1 MQITRKTDYAV
12 RCVQYLAEHA
22 GSVTMIGEIAEQM
35 RIPRTFL
42 AKIVQKL
49 GRAGLVVSRRGV
61 NGGFTLGRE
70 PEAISLYD
78 VILVMEG
85 PVVLNACAVHGRE
98 CDMSNRCSV
107 HPVWLRLRADIEQKL
122 KGQSFADFAL
132 SDLKTT

>member
-12 RCVQYLAEHA
+12 RCVQYLAQHA
-22 GSVTMIGEIAEQM
+22 GNVTMIGEIAEQM
-35 RIPRTFL
+35 QIPRTFL

-49 GRAGLVVSRRGV
+49 GRAGIVVSRRGV

-78 VILVMEG
+78 VIVVMEG
-85 PVVLNACAVHGRE
+85 PVVLNACAVRSRE

-107 HPVWLRLRADIEQKL
+107 HPIWIRLRAEIERKL
-122 KGQSFADFAL
+122 KSQSFAEFSRAEL
-132 SDLKTT
+132 STT